1 MIDFDLKYNSLK
13 TPEFLKFEP
22 TNIEYSFEEEVPV
35 YDFQKKMDKFYSLLS
50 SIKQPEDKKESS
62 VEFGVDNS
70 DFKELN
76 TEQLKQSNISN
87 YNYNDKISSK
97 LDFINVFKP
106 LIQQELTNQG
116 INLNYTNQLLA
127 HLAHE
132 SAFGKRIPKN
142 SNNYAGFK
150 GKGVSTLTKEYVNG
164 RYKPMVQ
171 SFMKFPDKQSFV
183 KYYVDR
189 MKNRF
194 DAFNGGDM
202 VTNIKRKGYFT
213 ARLNDYKKAF
223 NNVLKDIEHV
233 SK

>member
-22 TNIEYSFEEEVPV
+22 ANIEYSFEEEEPV

-50 SIKQPEDKKESS
+50 SIKQLESEKEDN
-62 VEFGVDNS
+62 VEFGFDNS
-70 DFKELN
+70 DFTELN
-76 TEQLKQSNISN
+76 TDNLKRNATPRHD
-87 YNYNDKISSK
+87 DKINSK
-97 LDFINVFKP
+97 SDFVSVFKP
-106 LIQQELTNQG
+106 LVQQELTNQG
-116 INLNYTNQLLA
+116 ISLNYTNQLLA

-150 GKGVSTLTKEYVNG
+150 GKGVSTMTKEYVNG

-171 SFMKFPDKQSFV
+171 SFMTFPDKQSFV

-213 ARLNDYKKAF
+213 ARLQDYKKAF
-223 NNVLKDIEHV
+223 NNVLKDIENV

>member
-22 TNIEYSFEEEVPV
+22 TNIEYSFEEEEPV

-50 SIKQPEDKKESS
+50 SIKQSESEKEDN
-62 VEFGVDNS
+62 VEFGFDNS
-70 DFKELN
+70 DFTELN
-76 TEQLKQSNISN
+76 TDNLKRNATPRHD
-87 YNYNDKISSK
+87 DKINSK
-97 LDFINVFKP
+97 SDFVSVFKP
-106 LIQQELTNQG
+106 LVQQELTNQG
-116 INLNYTNQLLA
+116 ISLNYTNQLLA

-150 GKGVSTLTKEYVNG
+150 GKGVSTMTKEYVNG

-171 SFMKFPDKQSFV
+171 SFMTFPDKQSFV

-202 VTNIKRKGYFT
+202 ITNIKRKGYFT
-213 ARLNDYKKAF
+213 ARLQDYKKAF
-223 NNVLKDIEHV
+223 NNVLKDIENV